1 MDVYKV
7 SRLGRCRD
15 FKSLQ
20 TIFITINDSAVF
32 CGCQDFEFFNEI
44 KVYGLKRSVYS
55 VLLRSV
61 AVYWVENVQKRILWW
76 DFFCVALIRLTCYF
90 HSRLVPSLLL
100 SFVAVVGRSRVT
112 STAFRRRERRPTGRK
127 ERKRARESS
136 PLAPSHHPLRVSL
149 SRIDSRSFS
158 LPSLPNPPPFPPYFP
173 PLPLLTPAT
182 QASSPYKKRLENLRV
197 RYFQTLLQAFP
208 YQ

>member
-1 MDVYKV
+1 M
-7 SRLGRCRD
+7 
-15 FKSLQ
+15 
-20 TIFITINDSAVF
+20 
-32 CGCQDFEFFNEI
+32 
-44 KVYGLKRSVYS
+44 
-55 VLLRSV
+55 
-61 AVYWVENVQKRILWW
+61 QKRILWW
-76 DFFCVALIRLTCYF
+76 DFFCVALIQLTCYC

-127 ERKRARESS
+127 ESKRARESS

-149 SRIDSRSFS
+149 SRTDSRSFS

-197 RYFQTLLQAFP
+197 RYFLDTRHFRISNLYFVSLVILPISEPCNKIYMYLLCTLQM
-208 YQ
+208 

>member
-61 AVYWVENVQKRILWW
+61 AVYLVENVQKRIFVVG
-76 DFFCVALIRLTCYF
+76 FFLRRLNSAY
-90 HSRLVPSLLL
+90 LLL
-100 SFVAVVGRSRVT
+100 SLATRPQPSLIICNGRGQVKGDQHGISTKRTTADGKEGKKKGQRVFSSCT
-112 STAFRRRERRPTGRK
+112 FA
-127 ERKRARESS
+127 S
-136 PLAPSHHPLRVSL
+136 PLAGLVIP
-149 SRIDSRSFS
+149 
-158 LPSLPNPPPFPPYFP
+158 
-173 PLPLLTPAT
+173 
-182 QASSPYKKRLENLRV
+182 Q
-197 RYFQTLLQAFP
+197 
-208 YQ
+208 

>member
-1 MDVYKV
+1 M
-7 SRLGRCRD
+7 
-15 FKSLQ
+15 
-20 TIFITINDSAVF
+20 
-32 CGCQDFEFFNEI
+32 
-44 KVYGLKRSVYS
+44 
-55 VLLRSV
+55 LRSV

-76 DFFCVALIRLTCYF
+76 DFFCVALIRLTCYC

-136 PLAPSHHPLRVSL
+136 RGLLIPH
-149 SRIDSRSFS
+149 SRSFS
-158 LPSLPNPPPFPPYFP
+158 LPSLPNPTPFPPYFP

-197 RYFQTLLQAFP
+197 RYFLDTRHFRISNLYFVSLVI
-208 YQ
+208 